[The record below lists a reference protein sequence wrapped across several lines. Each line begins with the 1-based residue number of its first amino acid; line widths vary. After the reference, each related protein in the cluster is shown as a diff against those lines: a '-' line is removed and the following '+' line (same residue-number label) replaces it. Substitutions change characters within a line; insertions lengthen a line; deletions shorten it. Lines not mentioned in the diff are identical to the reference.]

1 MKSFK
6 IYQDTYDVFL
16 WDMHIHQSIHN
27 IAFKPLF
34 GYIIGDNE
42 GHDKTC
48 GKFLNRM
55 NVQRLCRCCDTS
67 LDKSDDP
74 FFVKWKYTLG
84 SHIANLVS
92 KRKTEDLKEMSYHC
106 IDNAMT
112 GLHFADPNRGINGAT
127 PAERLH
133 LLNHG
138 LFQLILEYNFGQ
150 KRAITTKRNISI
162 LLSDSTEDQNNDP
175 NKDND
180 LLDDDV
186 LENALFPKL
195 ELSNVSLFTSNVC
208 DKFDSDAKLYGRI
221 LQKQSSRYWNRSFFY
236 QGITSNSKKSGT

>member
-1 MKSFK
+1 
-6 IYQDTYDVFL
+6 
-16 WDMHIHQSIHN
+16 
-27 IAFKPLF
+27 
-34 GYIIGDNE
+34 
-42 GHDKTC
+42 
-48 GKFLNRM
+48 
-55 NVQRLCRCCDTS
+55 
-67 LDKSDDP
+67 
-74 FFVKWKYTLG
+74 
-84 SHIANLVS
+84 
-92 KRKTEDLKEMSYHC
+92 
-106 IDNAMT
+106 MT

-221 LQKQSSRYWNRSFFY
+221 LQKQSSRYWNRFFFY
-236 QGITSNSKKSGT
+236 QGITSNSKKVGHGERNCLMLCLLIYASSRHEFYTEILDPAIPSKKRKTASLPDRSKRLDFLIEVISETLLLKNFMMEKTISKLTLMIFQKYIPRYWTF